1 MNTLVRPIVNQLKT
15 GSVLKELTVNQMMYC
30 RDSVTST
37 ILLCFMM
44 ETRKLIKAV
53 LQSRTTA
60 SKQSF
65 MNDSTEDLGVQ
76 TTQI

>member
-1 MNTLVRPIVNQLKT
+1 
-15 GSVLKELTVNQMMYC
+15 
-30 RDSVTST
+30 
-37 ILLCFMM
+37 MM

-76 TTQI
+76 TTQIWVALDCRAGLLNLVTERQDSILENLT